1 MEIKLIDHG
10 SPDHKQ
16 MIGLRMEILRAP
28 LGLSFTK
35 EQLDA
40 EKEDWLIGA
49 FDNNKKII
57 GCCVLTRYSPDTIQL
72 RQMAVKSNLQS
83 SGIGKMIVAF
93 AENLARENGFSI
105 LMMHA
110 RNVALGFYQKCG
122 YTIRGNEF
130 IEVTVPHHYMEKQL
144 T

>member
-1 MEIKLIDHG
+1 MEIKLIEHA
-10 SPDHKQ
+10 SPDYEQ
-16 MIGLRMEILRAP
+16 MIRLRMEILRIP
-28 LGLSFTK
+28 LGLSFNK

-49 FDNNKKII
+49 FDNKKIA
-57 GCCVLTRYSPDTIQL
+57 GCCVLTRQSADTIQL
-72 RQMAVKSNLQS
+72 RQMAVMNNVQS